1 MPHFRVTKYDP
12 ARRDASG
19 AYPHD
24 EWTSLSDIGKAF
36 AGNPLTLKTYEETED
51 AYIRAAVD
59 FLREAGASC
68 LHVVGLE
75 AQPDAVGAPLAD
87 DTLNL
92 EQIAS
97 VLRGLLREEFW
108 CRLEGENMFVHVGW
122 DYYMYVGVPHQC
134 PIAEASAQSR
144 GLFVEAFAS
153 PYATSA
159 A

>member
-1 MPHFRVTKYDP
+1 MHHFRVTKYDP
-12 ARRDASG
+12 AYRDASG
-19 AYPHD
+19 AYQHD
-24 EWTSLSDIGKAF
+24 EWTSFSDIGEVF
-36 AGNPLTLKTYEETED
+36 SGTPLTLRTYEETED

-68 LHVVGLE
+68 LRVVNLE
-75 AQPDAVGAPLAD
+75 VQPDAVGAPLEG

-92 EQIAS
+92 EQISS
-97 VLRGLLREEFW
+97 VLRGLLREDFW
-108 CRLEGENMFVHVGW
+108 CRLEGENVFVHVGW
-122 DYYMYVGVPHQC
+122 DYYMYIGVPHQC
-134 PIAEASAQSR
+134 PVAEASARAQ

>member
-12 ARRDASG
+12 AHRDASG
-19 AYPHD
+19 AYLHD
-24 EWTSLSDIGKAF
+24 EWTSFSDIGKVF
-36 AGNPLTLKTYEETED
+36 AGTLLTLKTYEETEN
-51 AYIRAAVD
+51 AYISAAVD

-75 AQPDAVGAPLAD
+75 VQPDAVGAPLED

-97 VLRGLLREEFW
+97 VLRGLLREDFW
-108 CRLEGENMFVHVGW
+108 CRLEGENVFFHVGW

-134 PIAEASAQSR
+134 PVAKASARSR